1 MNDLSTKPLQTLV
14 KSSNRWSFPIETW
27 DLAAV
32 KEGYGVT
39 DKTPD
44 YWQTIQIKVPQS
56 MSRCIV
62 RTDTNEVLGVH
73 GSKYKAVK
81 HDDVVNSVF
90 DAVDAAGIS
99 NDYNHMIK
107 TYDNGAK
114 LKGIIRF
121 NDLTIEPSVGD
132 IVAFQLTFFNSYDGT
147 WAFQQS
153 AEGLRLDCLNGMVSQ
168 HAVAKTW
175 QKHTANIDVKAS
187 ASKLQAALDQFLLTK
202 EQYWAWQRI
211 SVTDQEAENFFKQ
224 KVSKIKNNTSTFKW
238 NERQLDNLMDCWFK
252 DSAALGKNKWALYN
266 ALTYWSSHTE
276 DSKSPANTQRLREGV
291 VAKAINKWDWQTV

>member
-1 MNDLSTKPLQTLV
+1 MNDLSIRPLQTI
-14 KSSNRWSFPIETW
+14 SDNEWSFPIDTC
-27 DLAAV
+27 DMHT
-32 KEGYGVT
+32 VT
-39 DKTPD
+39 NFESID
-44 YWQTIQIKVPQS
+44 VPPS
-56 MSRCIV
+56 MARCIV
-62 RTDTNEVLGVH
+62 RTDTNQVLGVH

-99 NDYNHMIK
+99 NDYNHTVK

-114 LKGIIRF
+114 LKGVIRF

-132 IVAFQLTFFNSYDGT
+132 IVAFQLTFFNSYDGS

-153 AEGLRLDCLNGMVSQ
+153 AEGLRLICLNGMVSQ

-187 ASKLQAALDQFLLTK
+187 ASKLQAALDQFLLSK
-202 EQYWAWQRI
+202 EQYWAWQNI
-211 SVTDQEAENFFKQ
+211 KVPDDMAEEFFKR
-224 KVSKIKNNTSTFKW
+224 KVCKINNNTSTFKW

-252 DSAALGKNKWALYN
+252 DSAALGK
-266 ALTYWSSHTE
+266 TYWSSHTE